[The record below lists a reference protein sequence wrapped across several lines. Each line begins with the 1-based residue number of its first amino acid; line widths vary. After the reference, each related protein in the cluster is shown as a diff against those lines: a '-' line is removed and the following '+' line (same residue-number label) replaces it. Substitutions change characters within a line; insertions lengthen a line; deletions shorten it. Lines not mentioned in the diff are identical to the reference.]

1 MVSRPWR
8 DCMMKNSRKLGRI
21 LAASVSIGLA
31 GFFVPA
37 LFPAARSYSAT
48 PTAQAASG
56 QAAFGQAASG
66 QAASGNDDAAAF
78 SRWRAVAESGDA
90 EAAGIVGNLYD
101 LGQGVPRDPGEALT
115 WYRRAAADGNVSSM
129 LNVAVMLD
137 SGRAGPPD
145 RVEAAR
151 WYELAAAKGSAR
163 AAYNLATMYD
173 AGDGVSRD
181 PAKSLSYYRMAAL
194 GGIGEAK
201 LRAANPALR
210 KRASA
215 GQRSPAAASASTF
228 PSTVPMHEA
237 ALLPPPKAVMSP
249 LAPPP
254 EAQDRAA
261 FVRRAQGVMLDRQDV
276 SSDPDAIQEFTSVI
290 PALGD
295 AAKQGNP
302 LAQYDLGYLYEYGIG
317 LGADPVVAFVN
328 YVRAASGSGNPRVT
342 AAAKQGARAVGT
354 RLTEEQHDA
363 AQKLLISGP

>member
-1 MVSRPWR
+1 
-8 DCMMKNSRKLGRI
+8 MMKNRRKLGRI

-48 PTAQAASG
+48 PTAQAAS
-56 QAAFGQAASG
+56 GQAASG

-115 WYRRAAADGNVSSM
+115 WYRRAAADGDVSSM

-181 PAKSLSYYRMAAL
+181 PAKSLNYYRMAAL
-194 GGIGEAK
+194 GGIGEAR

-215 GQRSPAAASASTF
+215 EQRSPAAASASTF
-228 PSTVPMHEA
+228 PSTVPMREA

-249 LAPPP
+249 PP
-254 EAQDRAA
+254 EGQDRAA

-276 SSDPDAIQEFTSVI
+276 SSDPDAIQEFASVI